1 MKLMKTFLNTAVVI
15 SFFGTIA
22 ADIWAIW
29 DQREI
34 VANVVA
40 TALIVFVA
48 VLVCK
53 EVWIIAKEL

>member
-1 MKLMKTFLNTAVVI
+1 MKQFLNVAVVI
-15 SFFGTIA
+15 SFLSLVASI
-22 ADIWAIW
+22 IWLVW
-29 DQREI
+29 DQRE
-34 VANVVA
+34 VVFNTFY

>member
-1 MKLMKTFLNTAVVI
+1 MKRFLNAVIVA
-15 SFFGTIA
+15 SFFSVVA
-22 ADIWAIW
+22 AAIWLVW
-29 DQREI
+29 DQRE
-34 VANVVA
+34 VALNTFY